1 MLALGLVVVTASAQQ
16 HSVARRWNEAL
27 LASIRR
33 DFARP
38 PVHARNLFHCSIAL
52 YDAWAVYEDSSR
64 TYFLGKTL
72 GEFSCPFAGT
82 AAVADKRAA
91 QEMAMSYACFRLLR
105 HRFLQSP
112 GAAQSLA
119 SYNALMFQLGYDITN
134 NSTDYQSGD
143 PAALGN
149 YLASQLIAYGMQD
162 GSNEVNNYNN
172 QYYEPVNPSLVI
184 SQPGNPAIVD
194 LNRWQ
199 PITLNI
205 FIDQSGNV
213 IPLNTPPFQSPEW
226 GQLAP
231 FALQANDRTTY
242 SRGGHPYQVYLDP
255 GPPPYMD
262 TLDGGGRS
270 EEYAWNFALTLAWSA
285 QLSPDDEVIWDISPG
300 GLGRIS
306 HLPTTFEEYQ
316 TFYDILSGATPT
328 VGHAANPVTGQPYS
342 PQWVPRGDYTRVLAE
357 FWADGPD
364 SETPPGHWFTI
375 LNYVNDRPELQRRFN
390 GQGPLLDSLEWDV
403 KAYLL
408 LGGAMHDAAITA
420 WGIKGWYDYVRP
432 VSAVR
437 AMAARGQRSDP
448 LLPSFDPAGLPLIA
462 GRIELVGSADPLAGS
477 NGEHTGKIK
486 VYAWRG
492 PQAAD
497 ESPDEIAG
505 VGWILAEN
513 WWPFQRASFVTP
525 PFAGYISGHSTYSRA
540 AAEVLSSLTGDPF
553 FPGGMGEFIAP
564 AATYLDAERG
574 PSVPVHLQWA
584 TYTDASDQC
593 SLSRI
598 WGGIHPP
605 VDDIPGR
612 VAGIAIADRAFRHAR
627 QIFYRDE
634 DGDGFYS
641 YEDCDDS
648 EPGTNPLAAELC
660 DGIDNNCDG
669 RIDEDLPLFTY
680 FRDADG
686 DGFGN
691 FFIPLDTCRSTP
703 PDGFAAN
710 SLDCD
715 DSNPGLSPLA
725 AELCDGIDNNCDG
738 RTDENLPLFTYF
750 RDTDG
755 DGFGDFFITLDTCR
769 STPPDGFV
777 ANNLDC
783 DDSEP
788 GISPLA
794 AELCDGI
801 DNNCDGRTDE
811 NLPLF
816 TYFRDTDGDGFGDF
830 FTPLDTCRSTPP
842 DGFVTNSL
850 DCDDSEP
857 GISPL
862 AAELCDGIDNN
873 CDDRTDENLPLFI
886 YFRDADGDGFG
897 DFFIPLDTCR
907 STPPDGFVTNSLD
920 CDDQRAGIF
929 PGAAEI
935 ADNGIDEDCSGLDLY
950 LQPRYFPNPVD
961 NQLHLR
967 LAATGT
973 MLMKIYAIQ
982 GQLVAQQSIEFA
994 DNQSHVFLG
1003 QLAAGWYYFEL
1014 WWPDGRSA
1022 MQGRVLKK

>member
-1 MLALGLVVVTASAQQ
+1 MHRKNILKISWLLALGLAAVTISAQQ

-72 GEFSCPFAGT
+72 GAFSCPFEGL

-91 QEMAMSYACFRLLR
+91 QEKAMSYACFRLLR

-149 YLASQLIAYGMQD
+149 YLASQLIAYGLQD
-162 GSNEVNNYNN
+162 GSNEVNNYNS
-172 QYYEPVNPSLVI
+172 QHYHPVNPSLVI
-184 SQPGNPAIVD
+184 NLAGNPDIID

-226 GQLAP
+226 GQLSP
-231 FALQANDRTTY
+231 FALQPSDRTTY

-255 GPPPYMD
+255 GPPPYID

-270 EEYAWNFALTLAWSA
+270 EEYIWNFALTLAWSA
-285 QLSPDDEVIWDISPG
+285 HLSPDDDVMWDISPG
-300 GLGRIS
+300 GLGQIPR
-306 HLPTTFEEYQ
+306 LPASFEEYQ
-316 TFYDILSGATPT
+316 AFYNIISGATPT
-328 VGHAANPVTGQPYS
+328 VGHAINPATGQPYS

-390 GQGPLLDSLEWDV
+390 GQGAVLDTLEWDV
-403 KAYLL
+403 KAYLT

-432 VSAVR
+432 VSAIR
-437 AMAARGQRSDP
+437 AMAARGQSSDP

-462 GRIELVGSADPLAGS
+462 GRIELVGPADPLAGS
-477 NGEHTGKIK
+477 NAANVGKIK

-497 ESPDEIAG
+497 DSPDEIAG

-513 WWPFQRASFVTP
+513 WWPFQRSSFVTP

-540 AAEVLSSLTGDPF
+540 AAEILGSLTGDLF

-564 AATYLDAERG
+564 AGTFLDAERG

-612 VAGIAIADRAFRHAR
+612 VAGVAIADKAFRHAQ

-634 DGDGFYS
+634 DGDGFFS

-648 EPGTNPLAAELC
+648 LDSGAAVYPLAPELC

-669 RIDEDLPLFTY
+669 RIDENLPLFTY

-691 FFIPLDTCRSTP
+691 L
-703 PDGFAAN
+703 
-710 SLDCD
+710 
-715 DSNPGLSPLA
+715 LA
-725 AELCDGIDNNCDG
+725 
-738 RTDENLPLFTYF
+738 
-750 RDTDG
+750 
-755 DGFGDFFITLDTCR
+755 TLDTCR

-783 DDSEP
+783 DDSDP
-788 GISPLA
+788 SLSPLA
-794 AELCDGI
+794 PELCDGI
-801 DNNCDGRTDE
+801 DNNCDGRIDE

-816 TYFRDTDGDGFGDF
+816 TYFRDADGDGFGNLLA
-830 FTPLDTCRSTPP
+830 TLDTCRSTPP
-842 DGFVTNSL
+842 DGFV
-850 DCDDSEP
+850 
-857 GISPL
+857 
-862 AAELCDGIDNN
+862 A
-873 CDDRTDENLPLFI
+873 
-886 YFRDADGDGFG
+886 
-897 DFFIPLDTCR
+897 
-907 STPPDGFVTNSLD
+907 NSLD
-920 CDDQRAGIF
+920 CDDQQ
-929 PGAAEI
+929 PSVYPEAAEI
-935 ADNGIDEDCSGLDLY
+935 ADNGIDEDCSGLDLF
-950 LQPRYFPNPVD
+950 LQPKYFPNPVD
-961 NQLHLR
+961 NEMHLR
-967 LAATGT
+967 LAATGELQLSLYT
-973 MLMKIYAIQ
+973 YH
-982 GQLVAQQSIEFA
+982 GQLVVQQTIGFT
-994 DNQSHVFLG
+994 DNQSQILLG
-1003 QLAAGWYYFEL
+1003 QLPAGLYYFEVR
-1014 WWPDGRSA
+1014 WPDGRCALRGS
-1022 MQGRVLKK
+1022 VFKK